1 MFDEPSAQ
9 TARVDKPARL
19 LFNWDSLPLDQ
30 LLKYHAEI
38 EKRLPATAL
47 SALNLERELLL
58 QFHTVRQLQT
68 QTLDDEET
76 AANQKASVAN
86 TVAATLNK
94 LVEMQNAIYTSERFK
109 QIEQAMIYALNK
121 LPEDVAAE
129 WLAEYRSIL
138 GKIE

>member
-1 MFDEPSAQ
+1 MFDEPSNIPS
-9 TARVDKPARL
+9 RLDKAPKL
-19 LFNWDSLPLDQ
+19 MFNWDVLPLDQ

-47 SALNLERELLL
+47 KDINLEKELLL

-68 QTLDDEET
+68 MTLDDEET
-76 AANQKASVAN
+76 AANQKATVAN

-109 QIEQAMIYALNK
+109 QIEQATIRALSK
-121 LPEDVAAE
+121 LPNELAAQ
-129 WLAEYRSIL
+129 WLAEYKVIL
-138 GKIE
+138 DKIE